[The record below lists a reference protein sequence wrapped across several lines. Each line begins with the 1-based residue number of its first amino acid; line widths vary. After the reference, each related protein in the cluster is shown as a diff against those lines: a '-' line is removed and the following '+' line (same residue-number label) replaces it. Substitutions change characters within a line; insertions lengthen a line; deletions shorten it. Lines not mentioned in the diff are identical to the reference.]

1 MKKNLIVLLLLTALL
16 IPTSI
21 FAQDMEI
28 DPNQPADP
36 SLEKNNEQQGKVV
49 AEVNDEEIYQ
59 EELSQKANIN
69 QLLQQIN
76 QIDQGFTQLLVNS
89 EEGNN
94 LLQSYERQ
102 QLDSLINQTLLV
114 QEVEEQNIS
123 LSSSEA
129 DKFYQQQKEAVL
141 NNNNLSEEE
150 FQKALNNQGF
160 ESEEEY
166 KEELMSNP
174 RFKINKL
181 IEEEIAA
188 DVDVSDE
195 ELRNEYENTKERFQ
209 NQGEQLS
216 FEEVKPQLEKMMVQQ
231 KQSQQVNQYIEDL
244 REEADI
250 EINI

>member
-1 MKKNLIVLLLLTALL
+1 MKQKLIVLLLLTALL
-16 IPTSI
+16 IPTSV

-28 DPNQPADP
+28 NPNQPADP
-36 SLEKNNEQQGKVV
+36 SLEKNNEQHGKVV

-102 QLDSLINQTLLV
+102 QLDSLINQTLLE

-166 KEELMSNP
+166 KEELMANP

-181 IEEEIAA
+181 IEKEIAA
-188 DVDVSDE
+188 NVEVSNE
-195 ELRNEYENTKERFQ
+195 ELRNEYENNKERFQ
-209 NQGEQLS
+209 NQGKQLS

-231 KQSQQVNQYIEDL
+231 KQSQLVNQYIEDL

>member
-188 DVDVSDE
+188 DINVSDE
-195 ELRNEYENTKERFQ
+195 ELRNEYENNKERFQ

-250 EINI
+250 KINI

>member
-16 IPTSI
+16 IPTSV

-188 DVDVSDE
+188 DINVSDE
-195 ELRNEYENTKERFQ
+195 ELRKEYENNKERFQ